1 MAKFIKVPVVASD
14 YVGDRIVN
22 VEGLCTF
29 KKTGNKLTEFF
40 FEKGVIGIEYT
51 NSVGAN
57 HNIVANA
64 VGVDFF
70 NKVLEVERK
79 SYTEVAE
86 SYSLPQSLGG
96 TITNLKVNQ
105 A

>member
-14 YVGDRIVN
+14 YVGDRVVN
-22 VEGLCTF
+22 IQGLCSF

-40 FEKGVIGIEYT
+40 FEKGVIQMEFT
-51 NSVGAN
+51 TSVGSN

-79 SYTEVAE
+79 TYTEVFE
-86 SYSLPQSLGG
+86 NYTLPESLGPV
-96 TITNLKVNQ
+96 TNVKVAQ
-105 A
+105 P